1 MFLLKQVLGFW
12 VVVVDTMW
20 QVSGLLGSRCRSC
33 ETGVLA
39 LWIVGVSSMWQVS
52 MDGQQ
57 GERRPQNESVG

>member
-1 MFLLKQVLGFW
+1 MIELDHFVSAKTG
-12 VVVVDTMW
+12 
-20 QVSGLLGSRCRSC
+20 SGLLGSRCRSYVA
-33 ETGVLA
+33 GVLD